1 MLFID
6 DDMVSAN
13 ILKFD
18 RVISGFA
25 KIIAYIL
32 STKKYIPPIS
42 IILSD
47 RGCYPRMRPEQLQSG
62 FLREICAIIGND
74 GNEFTSFRTPD
85 CGNFEESRGWSAGR
99 ADTTLLSE
107 ILQYRC
113 RSWKSRLVNCV

>member
-47 RGCYPRMRPEQLQSG
+47 HGCYPRMRPEQLQSG
-62 FLREICAIIGND
+62 LLREFCAIIGND
-74 GNEFTSFRTPD
+74 GKESTSFRIPD
-85 CGNFEESRGWSAGR
+85 RGNFAESRGWSAGR
-99 ADTTLLSE
+99 ADTTYIE
-107 ILQYRC
+107 
-113 RSWKSRLVNCV
+113 SRIKRRKIQIAV